1 MTLFPEPEAS
11 PLHQVCVALD
21 LETTGLAPETDEI
34 IEVGAVKFAGEQVL
48 DTFSAL
54 VNPHRALSP
63 FIQRLTGISQA
74 EVDAALP
81 FGSVSPGLAAF
92 VGDAPLVGH
101 NIAFDLGFLARRG
114 MRFTAPTF
122 DTWDLA
128 SLLLPQ
134 AERSLAALVVML
146 GVPRS
151 QAHRALA
158 DAEATR
164 RVLAALLER
173 ALTLEPEVLGE
184 LHRVAAVARWPLR
197 HLLRG
202 LEEEALRRGGGSRS
216 RLGAGGLDLE
226 ALRTRLHPSRLRG
239 RRQPRGEPPEEE
251 ELAALL
257 GPNGPLA
264 AVLPEY
270 GPREEQKAM
279 LRAVNRAIRSGQHL
293 LVEAG
298 TGVGKSVAYL
308 LPAALSAIR
317 SGKKVVVST
326 NTINLQEQLIA
337 KDIPAVASA
346 LERAGEVGVGE
357 LRATTLKGRANYLCM
372 RRWAR
377 LRSAEGL
384 SVDEAR
390 LHGKLLLWLQE
401 TQTGDRAELRLGG
414 AENGLWD
421 RLSAQG
427 STECPVGG
435 GGPCCLQ
442 AARERASAAHLVVV
456 NHALLLSDLQQGG
469 GLVPDYDLLIIDEAH
484 HLEEEATRQFGF
496 RVSHEGLTETLEAL
510 AGARGLAAETIEAYR
525 GSTAAPQRRQG
536 TEAATKS
543 MTDAVERAR
552 AQLRSLFGSLG
563 RFLQEHAQGGD
574 GQRNQLL
581 VTSAVRTQPDWSGLE
596 TGGEELRA
604 AVGEVGRGL
613 QELHRS
619 LDGLEGAKLLSYEE
633 LRNELVARTD
643 ALGEVQDRLAQFFL
657 RPDDA
662 TTIYWVERGGGS
674 TMVLCAA
681 PLHVGP
687 LLKERLFDR
696 KQSVV
701 LTSATLSTAEG
712 FGAIRERLGLE
723 EAQELL
729 LGSPFDYAR
738 AAMVCLPRD
747 MPEPGVAAYGEAL
760 SAAVAGLARAAGGRT
775 MALFTSHASL
785 RAARTGVQRLLNG
798 EEIRVMAQGV
808 DGAPKQLLEEFLK
821 DPRAVLLGTASFW
834 EGVDLAGEALQ
845 VLVLARL
852 PFDVPTEPVF
862 AARSQRYEEPFRE
875 YALPQAILRFRQ
887 GFGRLIR
894 TQRDRGVVVV
904 LDRRIVSRSYGE
916 LFLRSLPPCTVER
929 PRLEEVPELTVR
941 WLRA

>member
-1 MTLFPEPEAS
+1 MTLFPELEAS
-11 PLHQVCVALD
+11 PLRQVCVALD

-34 IEVGAVKFAGEQVL
+34 IEVGAVKFQGDQVL

-54 VNPHRALSP
+54 VNPHRALPP
-63 FIQRLTGISQA
+63 FIQRLTGITQA
-74 EVDAALP
+74 VVDVAQP
-81 FGSVSPGLAAF
+81 FGGVSPGLTAF

-114 MRFTAPTF
+114 LRFTAPTF

-134 AERSLAALVVML
+134 AERSLAALVATL
-146 GVPRS
+146 GVPHS

-158 DAEATR
+158 DAQATH
-164 RVLAALLER
+164 RVLMALLER
-173 ALTLEPEVLGE
+173 ALALAPEVLGE
-184 LHRVAAVARWPLR
+184 LHRLAGVARWPLCY
-197 HLLRG
+197 LLRG
-202 LEEEALRRGGGSRS
+202 LEEEALRRSGGSPS
-216 RLGAGGLDLE
+216 RLGVGGLDLE

-239 RRQPRGEPPEEE
+239 RRQPRGEPLEEE

-257 GPNGPLA
+257 GAQGPLA
-264 AVLPEY
+264 SVLPEY
-270 GPREEQKAM
+270 GPRQEQEAM
-279 LRAVNRAIRSGQHL
+279 LRAVTLALQKGHNL

-308 LPAALSAIR
+308 LPAALSAVR

-337 KDIPAVASA
+337 KDIPAVVAA
-346 LERAGEVGVGE
+346 LERAGEVEVGE

-377 LRSAEGL
+377 LRSTAGM

-401 TQTGDRAELRLGG
+401 TETGDRAELSLGG
-414 AENGLWD
+414 PENALWD

-427 STECPVGG
+427 STECPVSG

-456 NHALLLSDLQQGG
+456 NHALLLSDLQRGG
-469 GLVPDYDLLIIDEAH
+469 GLLPDYDLLVIDEAH

-496 RVSHEGLTETLEAL
+496 RVNNEVLTEALDAL
-510 AGARGLAAETIEAYR
+510 AGPRGLATEAIGAYR
-525 GSTAAPQRRQG
+525 GATVTPQRRQG
-536 TEAATKS
+536 TEAAAQS
-543 MTDAVERAR
+543 MTDAVQRVR
-552 AQLRSLFGSLG
+552 DQLHGLFGDLG
-563 RFLQEHAQGGD
+563 RFLKEHAQGGD
-574 GQRNQLL
+574 GQRSQLL
-581 VTSAVRTQPDWSGLE
+581 VTAAVRAQPDWSGLE
-596 TGGEELRA
+596 VAGEELRA

-613 QELHRS
+613 QEVHRS
-619 LDGLEGAKLLSYEE
+619 LDGLEGAKLLSYDE

-657 RPDDA
+657 RPDDK
-662 TTIYWVERGGGS
+662 TTIYWVESAGGS
-674 TMVLCAA
+674 GLTLCAA

-687 LLKERLFDR
+687 LLQERLFDK

-701 LTSATLSTAEG
+701 LTSATLSTGAS
-712 FGAIRERLGLE
+712 FAAIRERLGLE

-738 AAMVCLPRD
+738 AAMVCLPQD

-785 RAARTGVQRLLNG
+785 RAARTGVQRLLDG

-808 DGAPKQLLEEFLK
+808 DGAPKRLLEEFLK

-894 TQRDRGVVVV
+894 TQQDRGVVVV
-904 LDRRIVSRSYGE
+904 LDRRISSRSYGE

-929 PRLEEVPELTVR
+929 PRLEELPELATS
-941 WLRA
+941 WLRR